1 MKKLLKGLCITEI
14 ILAVIIAILS
24 LFVKNIIA
32 LRVMLIV
39 ALVIIALDQ
48 VKTIRRNK

>member
-32 LRVMLIV
+32 LRVMLIMV
-39 ALVIIALDQ
+39 LMLVALDQ
-48 VKTIRRNK
+48 VETIRRNK

>member
-14 ILAVIIAILS
+14 ILAAIISILS
-24 LFVKNIIA
+24 LFVKNIIG

-39 ALVIIALDQ
+39 VLVIVALDQ
-48 VKTIRRNK
+48 VEIIRRNK

>member
-14 ILAVIIAILS
+14 ILAVIAAILS

-32 LRVMLIV
+32 LRVMLIMV
-39 ALVIIALDQ
+39 LMLVALDQ
-48 VKTIRRNK
+48 VETIRRNK